1 MTTFPE
7 EVAIMNDELRLDRWA
22 RILGLAATSGLRCSA
37 GPAFATGPVGGA
49 GVRRLAGLAVTAELV
64 CDKLPGMRNRTD
76 PPGLVARAVSGAFV
90 AATLTRRGRGRIAA
104 ALVGAGVAVA
114 AAFVSIR
121 LRAALTRALGGGA
134 RANAAAGLLEDALVI
149 GLGRRLNHA

>member
-1 MTTFPE
+1 MHE
-7 EVAIMNDELRLDRWA
+7 ALRLDRWA
-22 RILGLAATSGLRCSA
+22 RILGLATTSGLRCSVGPALAA
-37 GPAFATGPVGGA
+37 GPTRGPGM
-49 GVRRLAGLAVTAELV
+49 RRLAALAVTAELV
-64 CDKLPGMRNRTD
+64 CDKLPRMRNRTD

-90 AATLTRRGRGRIAA
+90 AATITRGRRGRFAA

-149 GLGRRLNHA
+149 GFGRRLNLA

>member
-1 MTTFPE
+1 MHE
-7 EVAIMNDELRLDRWA
+7 ALRLDRWA
-22 RILGLAATSGLRCSA
+22 RILGLAATSGLRCSV
-37 GPAFATGPVGGA
+37 GPALAVGPVRGA
-49 GVRRLAGLAVTAELV
+49 GVRRLAALAVAGELV
-64 CDKLPGMRNRTD
+64 CDKLPRMRNRTD

-90 AATLTRRGRGRIAA
+90 AATITRGRRGRFAA
-104 ALVGAGVAVA
+104 ALIGAGVAVA

-149 GLGRRLNHA
+149 GFGRRLNRV